1 MNKDQSASQPN
12 DTEGAVTEPTQPAQ
26 QSDMDLSD
34 NTAESAD
41 RPYDDDADEAT
52 RIASLAA
59 GIRDQDDL
67 ERDIGR
73 QADALLI
80 EQADERDNKRLERT
94 KADKARLDGQV
105 HRLEKKLTEFGNQAT
120 KNRYRAEIANYKT
133 QIEGLQTD
141 LDQIQKRI
149 DDRKNEAAATGDTLL
164 GEAGNQKLPGESQRD
179 FLIRTGK
186 ITPFSKMGRQL
197 LRTSSSLAEVMF
209 DAEEEEDE
217 EMADQELQ
225 ADAQR
230 SHRNLR
236 MPGFAEDEKSE
247 PEEEEEFPEERPS
260 KRRRLQSKGKG
271 KGVSEEDED
280 ADLES
285 AQEEEEDEYI
295 PDLDDKD
302 LAAVGESNDEEEPE
316 DEDVDGDFSL
326 GTSGTNKRKKGV
338 KKVTKK
344 AQQAVDS
351 QEDLAGIDDG
361 NEKVY
366 QDRLQSWVRR
376 RSAARRKHQ
385 GAAKS
390 GEEAVDVDMD
400 QDADEGYRTNQEGE
414 E

>member
-1 MNKDQSASQPN
+1 MDDPEIKQEQLETQLNDNQIAATETTQSEQQPEMEASN
-12 DTEGAVTEPTQPAQ
+12 
-26 QSDMDLSD
+26 
-34 NTAESAD
+34 NTAEQVD

-105 HRLEKKLTEFGNQAT
+105 HRLEKKLAEFGNQTT

-133 QIEGLQTD
+133 QIEGLETD
-141 LDQIQKRI
+141 LEQIQKRI
-149 DDRKNEAAATGDTLL
+149 DDRKNEAAAAGDTLL

-217 EMADQELQ
+217 EMVDQELQ

-230 SHRNLR
+230 SHRDLR
-236 MPGFAEDEKSE
+236 MPGFA
-247 PEEEEEFPEERPS
+247 
-260 KRRRLQSKGKG
+260 
-271 KGVSEEDED
+271 
-280 ADLES
+280 
-285 AQEEEEDEYI
+285 
-295 PDLDDKD
+295 
-302 LAAVGESNDEEEPE
+302 
-316 DEDVDGDFSL
+316 
-326 GTSGTNKRKKGV
+326 
-338 KKVTKK
+338 
-344 AQQAVDS
+344 
-351 QEDLAGIDDG
+351 
-361 NEKVY
+361 
-366 QDRLQSWVRR
+366 
-376 RSAARRKHQ
+376 
-385 GAAKS
+385 
-390 GEEAVDVDMD
+390 
-400 QDADEGYRTNQEGE
+400 
-414 E
+414 